1 MTVHHAQIPS
11 AGHLPVGLSLRLT
24 QAVFAGHEPSPAD
37 LQGLVTNLAQQ
48 KIDEAVYPLLPLMAG
63 RAGVLDPD
71 HPIAGKLKGIQRLTW
86 YKNQLVLGRFYRVH
100 DRFVQAGIR
109 TLLLGDIAA
118 ALTLYEDHSVRPIHE
133 LTVLVDA
140 NNAPAA
146 MVLLPLDGWKPK
158 QILLP
163 VDQNVLPGQ
172 RFVSEEAKCEFEL
185 RWHVLPACGHPAAD
199 ADFWSQ
205 ALPVALESGSSL
217 TLEPADQLLYLS
229 FQVFGSDPRHSSL
242 WIADALQVLHT
253 AGSEFNWARL
263 LEGAGSHRIVLP
275 LRILLGYLVEHF
287 AVTVPA
293 ATMRQLQD
301 MPVRWWERLEA
312 WYGRKRA
319 NERLLGILPLLWFDF
334 RRGGGTHG
342 THGAGTGFGQYLARY
357 WQVSSRRELL
367 ALVLRLSARR
377 LRAKFTG
384 VSRSSRIGGVA

>member
-1 MTVHHAQIPS
+1 MRHAHIPS
-11 AGHLPVGLSLRLT
+11 AGYLPEGLSLRLT
-24 QAVFAGHEPSPAD
+24 QAVFAGHGPSSED
-37 LQGLVTNLAQQ
+37 LQDLVTNLARE
-48 KIDEAVYPLLPLMAG
+48 KIDEAVYPLLPLIAG
-63 RAGVLDPD
+63 RAGVLGPD
-71 HPIAGKLKGIQRLTW
+71 HPITGKLKGIQRLTW

-100 DRFVQAGIR
+100 DRFMQAGIR

-140 NNAPAA
+140 SNAPAA
-146 MVLLPLDGWKPK
+146 MELLPLEGWKPK
-158 QILLP
+158 QGLLP
-163 VDQNVLPGQ
+163 ADRNVLPGQ
-172 RFVSEEAKCEFEL
+172 RFVSEEAECEFEL

-199 ADFWSQ
+199 QVFWSR
-205 ALPVALESGSSL
+205 ALPMDFESGSSL
-217 TLEPADQLLYLS
+217 ALEPADQLLYLS
-229 FQVFGSDPRHSSL
+229 VQVFGSDPPHSSL

-253 AGSEFNWARL
+253 AGSEFNWAGL

-275 LRILLGYLVEHF
+275 LRILLAYLVEHF

-293 ATMRQLQD
+293 DTMRQLQD

-334 RRGGGTHG
+334 RRGSGAHG

-367 ALVLRLSARR
+367 TVVLRLSARR
-377 LRAKFTG
+377 LRAKITG
-384 VSRSSRIGGVA
+384 VARSSRVGGVA